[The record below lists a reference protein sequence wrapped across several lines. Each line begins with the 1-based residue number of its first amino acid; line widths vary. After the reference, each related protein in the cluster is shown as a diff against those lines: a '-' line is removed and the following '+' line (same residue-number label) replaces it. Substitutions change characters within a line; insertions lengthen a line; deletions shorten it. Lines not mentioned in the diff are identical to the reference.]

1 MKSREHKRLKS
12 CRGHAVEL
20 LHGRNVEA
28 SNACGRMLAPIDK
41 SPSFIR
47 QRYVGVLTIVS
58 RGGYGPRGSGQR
70 TGIKRSGPA
79 SHAPS
84 FPLPALELT
93 KAGDWAPLAA
103 LCNIGL
109 DPPELCKA
117 QLLLTYCACSC
128 PVAVSLF
135 CVALNILNLSHAL
148 FGLIPLELLCMLL
161 SCMDKYC

>member
-1 MKSREHKRLKS
+1 VTHLIHSCVPSLSKWCKSRKDRQELEVSCEHRRLKS

-20 LHGRNVEA
+20 SHGRNVEA
-28 SNACGRMLAPIDK
+28 SNACGRMLAPIDE

-79 SHAPS
+79 SPAPS

-93 KAGDWAPLAA
+93 KAGLAA

-117 QLLLTYCACSC
+117 QLLLT
-128 PVAVSLF
+128 
-135 CVALNILNLSHAL
+135 ALAIVL
-148 FGLIPLELLCMLL
+148 LLCHY
-161 SCMDKYC
+161 SASR